1 MTNTSKTPAA
11 TPDSSTQGVPSHL
24 TFPVV
29 GIGASAGGLVA
40 VQQFLEHMPA
50 DSGMAF
56 VIVLHLSPRHES
68 SADKILQRSTRMP
81 VMQVKDTTRIECDHV
96 YVISPRL
103 DLKMLDGTL
112 VVAPSTRPRGALVAI
127 DLFFRTLA
135 DAHRDRAI
143 GIVLSGTGADGTVG
157 IARLKEQGGVTL
169 AQSPLDAEYD
179 DMPKSAISSGNVD
192 FVLAVTDMP
201 QQLLDIWKNA
211 RSILLPNPEA
221 TEPPLRAEPDPRP
234 AAEVALRDIIAM
246 LAARTGHDFTHYKR
260 ATVLRRMERR
270 LQVRMLKDL
279 PAYRDYLRT
288 NADETD
294 ALLADMLVS
303 VTNFFRDR
311 DAYEALER
319 DVVPKIFVDR
329 DPKEPV
335 RVWVVGCATGEEAYS
350 LAMLLQDEIARLAS
364 AHTYQIF
371 ATDIDERA
379 VTFARRGVY
388 PASIVTDVTP
398 SRLRTY
404 FTREDGQYKVKK
416 ALRENILFAA
426 HNALRDPPFSRLDMV
441 SCRNVLIYLERDIQQ
456 KLLEMF
462 HFSLV
467 RNGSMFLGSSES
479 VESCSELFDPVDKR
493 HRLFSARAST
503 RRPNLRLPLRVTMD
517 RGPES
522 PRPATQAQSAA
533 AIHQRVLELYAPPSA
548 IVDADSNLVHM
559 SERVGRFLQMPA
571 GIPSHNLLA
580 LIRPEMRQE
589 LRSALFEAT
598 HARKSVEARRVRV
611 DRDGQFY
618 YVNMIVR
625 PFTDG
630 TSEHSYLLVLFEE
643 VQATMSPD
651 EVPEL
656 GTERHDVMLQLE
668 AELQRVKEQLQT
680 TIELSD
686 TSTEELKASNEELQA
701 INEELRSTTEELE
714 TSSEELQSVNEELI
728 TVNAELKSKV
738 DETERVND
746 DLKNFIASTDI
757 ATIFV
762 DADMRINR
770 YTPRVELFFSILP
783 TDVGRPLL
791 DLTHRLDYPT
801 LGEDIASAMGT
812 LYAVERE
819 VQNIEGR
826 WFIARI
832 RPYQTANRTITGAVI
847 TFIDITGLRIAEQR
861 AMDDED
867 ELRRALGQSKDFAV
881 VVMDAEGV
889 ITDWNEGATRVFGYG
904 ADDAVGQSIDLIY
917 VEEDVVSGRPE
928 HERRIARATGRAEDE
943 RWHRRKGNHSVYCSG
958 VMLPLGT
965 DDASGYVKIVRDV
978 TVQHQALQSGERHL
992 AQAQARR
999 DVAESAMALKDEFLA
1014 VMSHE
1019 LKHPLNLINV
1029 NAELIA
1035 RAPDLGIDRSPVAS
1049 RALRT
1054 IHRAVRTQTKIID
1067 DLLDLSRVRT
1077 GKLALE
1083 RLAVDIV
1090 TLAEAATEMAAA
1102 DSAASDVDLAF
1113 TASDTQILVYG
1124 DTARLNQIIWN
1135 LLSNAVKFTPAGGE
1149 VRVAIATDRSF
1160 CRVEVSD
1167 SGIGIEPAF
1176 LPKVFD
1182 MFGQARVRAASAQGG
1197 LGIGLALVRQL
1208 VELHDGRIEASSDGP
1223 GKGARFCVWI
1233 PLYQQALGP
1242 PRLPHRDEPSGSVCA
1257 GLRLLVVDDDAFTV
1271 DAFRTLLELEG
1282 AQVTTAVSA
1291 AQALDL
1297 LNAQPF
1303 DIVFTDLG
1311 MPERDGYALLK
1322 DIQSQPQLD
1331 NLSVVALSGFARES
1345 DLRRTAEAGFA
1356 AHLGKPVD
1364 MSQLFR
1370 IVAQLREPDPAM

>member
-1 MTNTSKTPAA
+1 MA
-11 TPDSSTQGVPSHL
+11 
-24 TFPVV
+24 
-29 GIGASAGGLVA
+29 I
-40 VQQFLEHMPA
+40 QQFLEHMPS

-56 VIVLHLSPRHES
+56 VVVLHLSPRHDS

-81 VMQVKDTTRIECDHV
+81 VTRVDDTMPIESNHV

-103 DLKMLDGTL
+103 DLKMLDGSL
-112 VVAPSTRPRGALVAI
+112 VVAPSARPRGALVAI

-135 DAHRDRAI
+135 DAHRDRAF

-157 IARLKEQGGVTL
+157 IARLKEQGGVTF

-192 FVLAVTDMP
+192 FVLGAAEMP
-201 QQLLDIWKNA
+201 QQLLDIWRNA
-211 RSILLPNPEA
+211 RSILLPSPEK

-234 AAEVALRDIIAM
+234 STEAALRDIIAM
-246 LAARTGHDFTHYKR
+246 LTARTGHDFSHYKR
-260 ATVLRRMERR
+260 ATVLRRIERR
-270 LQVRMLKDL
+270 LQVRLLKDL
-279 PAYRDYLRT
+279 PAYRDYLRE

-311 DAYEALER
+311 DAYDSLER
-319 DVVPKIFVDR
+319 DVIAKMLVDR
-329 DPKEPV
+329 DPTDPL

-350 LAMLLQDEIARLAS
+350 LAILLQEEITRLAS

-388 PASIVTDVTP
+388 PAAIVTDVTP

-416 ALRENILFAA
+416 TLRENILFAA
-426 HNALRDPPFSRLDMV
+426 HNALRDPPFSRLDLV

-467 RNGSMFLGSSES
+467 KGGCLFLGSSES
-479 VESCSELFDPVDKR
+479 VESCSELFEPIDKR
-493 HRLFSARAST
+493 HRLFLARASS

-517 RGPES
+517 PGPEA
-522 PRPATQAQSAA
+522 PRPATLARSAA

-571 GIPSHNLLA
+571 GVPSHNLLA

-630 TSEHSYLLVLFEE
+630 NSEHSYLLVLFEE
-643 VQATMSPD
+643 VQATMSPN
-651 EVPEL
+651 EVPEI
-656 GTERHDVMLQLE
+656 GSERHDVMLQLE

-738 DETERVND
+738 DETERAND

-762 DADMRINR
+762 DAEMRINR

-801 LGEDIASAMGT
+801 LGEDIASAMGA
-812 LYAVERE
+812 LQPVERE
-819 VQNIEGR
+819 VQNNEGR

-832 RPYQTANRTITGAVI
+832 RPYQTVNRTITGAVI

-861 AMDDED
+861 ALDDED
-867 ELRRALGQSKDFAV
+867 ELRRALSQSKDFAV
-881 VVMDAEGV
+881 VVMDSQGV
-889 ITDWNEGATRVFGYG
+889 ITDWNEGAVRVFGYG
-904 ADDAVGQSIDLIY
+904 AAEALGQSIDFIF
-917 VEEDVVSGRPE
+917 VQEDVVDGRPE
-928 HERRIARATGRAEDE
+928 QERRIARATGRAEDE
-943 RWHRRKGNHSVYCSG
+943 RWHRRKGDHAVYCSG
-958 VMLPLGT
+958 VMLPLGEG
-965 DDASGYVKIVRDV
+965 DHPGYVKIVRDV
-978 TVQHQALQSGERHL
+978 TVQHQALRSGERHL

-1029 NAELIA
+1029 NAELIG

-1102 DSAASDVDLAF
+1102 DSAASEVDLAF
-1113 TASDTQILVYG
+1113 TTSDTQILVYG
-1124 DTARLNQIIWN
+1124 DAERLNQIVWN
-1135 LLSNAVKFTPAGGE
+1135 LLSNAVKFTPAGGR
-1149 VRVAIATDRSF
+1149 VRVALSTEPSF

-1167 SGIGIEPAF
+1167 TGIGIEPSF

-1182 MFGQARVRAASAQGG
+1182 MFGQARARASSAQGG

-1208 VELHDGRIEASSDGP
+1208 VELHDGRVEAASDGS
-1223 GKGARFCVWI
+1223 GKGARFRVWI

-1242 PRLPHRDEPSGSVCA
+1242 QSPTNRDRRAPGSVCA
-1257 GLRLLVVDDDAFTV
+1257 GLRLLVVDDDEFTV

-1282 AQVTTAVSA
+1282 AHVISA
-1291 AQALDL
+1291 TGAEQALEL
-1297 LNAQPF
+1297 LKAQPL
-1303 DIVFTDLG
+1303 DVVFTDLG
-1311 MPERDGYALLK
+1311 MPGRDGYALLR
-1322 DIQSQPQLD
+1322 DIKLD
-1331 NLSVVALSGFARES
+1331 SDLEGVPVVALSGFARET
-1345 DLRRTAEAGFA
+1345 DVRRAMEAGFA

-1364 MSQLFR
+1364 MPQLFR
-1370 IVAQLREPDPAM
+1370 LLAKLRGADPTR